1 MFKIPFFFRP
11 IPDEFL
17 THEFLDDPSMMCL
30 IVWMIKRISLHPQKI
45 PLKNSGK
52 HLILEPFEFMYGREK
67 CAQDA
72 GISLKNARTRL
83 GQLIG
88 LGYVQEVASKRASTY
103 SVYRLVIEAFR
114 QHEGQHIG
122 QQSGQLQGQQSG
134 HKRET
139 KKKETKNIKETFNV
153 ATNNTVRPSLSDK
166 QKEELSVL
174 LAYCQDKNL
183 QIFEVSLARW
193 SHNYAIDHIV
203 AHIGLLIQ
211 KRDKIRKHEAW
222 LERALKENYLEKDL
236 IIGKNREF
244 AQNFQKNKRWSDL
257 KITKVYCT
265 HLPSGKDYQFNL
277 PVENF
282 QKMLTDCYDQYHQI
296 EEASCDRGD

>member
-1 MFKIPFFFRP
+1 MERWASFLKRETCPPSTGENMFKIHFFFRP

-103 SVYRLVIEAFR
+103 SVYRLVTEAFR
-114 QHEGQHIG
+114 QQEGQHIG
-122 QQSGQLQGQQSG
+122 QQSGQLKGQQSG

-153 ATNNTVRPSLSDK
+153 DTNNTVRL
-166 QKEELSVL
+166 
-174 LAYCQDKNL
+174 
-183 QIFEVSLARW
+183 RW
-193 SHNYAIDHIV
+193 SQV
-203 AHIGLLIQ
+203 S
-211 KRDKIRKHEAW
+211 RPKISK
-222 LERALKENYLEKDL
+222 
-236 IIGKNREF
+236 
-244 AQNFQKNKRWSDL
+244 S
-257 KITKVYCT
+257 
-265 HLPSGKDYQFNL
+265 
-277 PVENF
+277 
-282 QKMLTDCYDQYHQI
+282 
-296 EEASCDRGD
+296 